1 MFPPCS
7 PELLHELPRCF
18 REVDAY
24 LYGVDLF
31 NAGYFWECHEA
42 FESIWLLLPRG
53 GRVSTYLQG
62 LIQYAAFLLKSV
74 QGVSG
79 AQERLRE
86 AACSKLDSVYRDLEA
101 RAEPRMMG
109 LSLGPWLVQARDFS
123 KAIADAGGDVKNY
136 LADSRFPFLI
146 LECV

>member
-18 REVDAY
+18 RDVDAY

-62 LIQYAAFLLKSV
+62 LIQYAAFLLKTG
-74 QGVSG
+74 QGESS
-79 AQERLRE
+79 ARDRLRD
-86 AACSKLDSVYRDLEA
+86 AALVKLETVCREIQSDSKHTFMGLELKTWLLQARIFSASIEGNSLDS
-101 RAEPRMMG
+101 
-109 LSLGPWLVQARDFS
+109 
-123 KAIADAGGDVKNY
+123 KNL
-136 LADSRFPFLI
+136 LADFRFPFLI